1 MLKINV
7 SRNLIFLFRETFLF
21 LRHKQKI
28 MDFTDIELIG
38 KLFNNT
44 VFPIAVCIILFKYIT
59 QQNKE
64 MQKTIEN
71 NTKVLNELATIIKTF
86 IK

>member
-1 MLKINV
+1 MKQLYLQRKTKI
-7 SRNLIFLFRETFLF
+7 
-21 LRHKQKI
+21 KI
-28 MDFTDIELIG
+28 MDFTEVEIIG

-44 VFPIAVCIILFKYIT
+44 LFPIAVCIILFKYIS

-64 MQKTIEN
+64 MQKTIDN
-71 NTKVLNELATIIKTF
+71 NTKVLNELATIIKNF

>member
-1 MLKINV
+1 
-7 SRNLIFLFRETFLF
+7 
-21 LRHKQKI
+21 
-28 MDFTDIELIG
+28 MDFSDFEILG

-44 VFPIAVCIILFKYIT
+44 VFPIAVCIFLFKYIS

-71 NTKVLNELATIIKTF
+71 NTKVLDELATIIKNF
-86 IK
+86 LK

>member
-1 MLKINV
+1 MEFSDVEIL
-7 SRNLIFLFRETFLF
+7 
-21 LRHKQKI
+21 
-28 MDFTDIELIG
+28 G

-44 VFPIAVCIILFKYIT
+44 LFPIGVCIILFKYIT

-71 NTKVLNELATIIKTF
+71 NTKVLNELATIIKNF
-86 IK
+86 LK

>member
-1 MLKINV
+1 MEFSDVEIL
-7 SRNLIFLFRETFLF
+7 
-21 LRHKQKI
+21 
-28 MDFTDIELIG
+28 G

-44 VFPIAVCIILFKYIT
+44 LFPIAVCIILFKYIT

-71 NTKVLNELATIIKTF
+71 NTKVLNELATIIKNF
-86 IK
+86 LK

>member
-1 MLKINV
+1 MK
-7 SRNLIFLFRETFLF
+7 FLF
-21 LRHKQKI
+21 LQCKKTI
-28 MDFTDIELIG
+28 KAMEFSDVEILG

-44 VFPIAVCIILFKYIT
+44 LFPIAVCIILFKYIT

-71 NTKVLNELATIIKTF
+71 NTKVLNELATIIKNF
-86 IK
+86 LK

>member
-1 MLKINV
+1 MKHFYFCGIN
-7 SRNLIFLFRETFLF
+7 
-21 LRHKQKI
+21 KKI
-28 MDFTDIELIG
+28 MDFTDVELIG

>member
-1 MLKINV
+1 MEF
-7 SRNLIFLFRETFLF
+7 S
-21 LRHKQKI
+21 
-28 MDFTDIELIG
+28 DFEILG

-44 VFPIAVCIILFKYIT
+44 LFPIAVCIILFKYIT

-71 NTKVLNELATIIKTF
+71 NTKILNELATIIKNF

>member
-1 MLKINV
+1 MKRFYFCGIN
-7 SRNLIFLFRETFLF
+7 
-21 LRHKQKI
+21 KKI
-28 MDFTDIELIG
+28 MDFTDVELIG

>member
-1 MLKINV
+1 MEFSDVEI
-7 SRNLIFLFRETFLF
+7 
-21 LRHKQKI
+21 
-28 MDFTDIELIG
+28 IG

-44 VFPIAVCIILFKYIT
+44 LFPIAVCIILFKYISK
-59 QQNKE
+59 QNSD

-71 NTKVLNELATIIKTF
+71 NTKILSELTAIIKNF

>member
-1 MLKINV
+1 MEFSDVEIL
-7 SRNLIFLFRETFLF
+7 
-21 LRHKQKI
+21 
-28 MDFTDIELIG
+28 G

-44 VFPIAVCIILFKYIT
+44 VFPICVCIILFKYIT

-71 NTKVLNELATIIKTF
+71 NTKVLNELATIIKNF
-86 IK
+86 LK

>member
-1 MLKINV
+1 MEFSDVEIL
-7 SRNLIFLFRETFLF
+7 
-21 LRHKQKI
+21 
-28 MDFTDIELIG
+28 G

-44 VFPIAVCIILFKYIT
+44 LFPVAVCIILFKYIT

-71 NTKVLNELATIIKTF
+71 NTKVLNELATIIKNF
-86 IK
+86 LK

>member
-1 MLKINV
+1 MEF
-7 SRNLIFLFRETFLF
+7 S
-21 LRHKQKI
+21 
-28 MDFTDIELIG
+28 DIELIG

-44 VFPIAVCIILFKYIT
+44 LFPIAVCIILFKYISK
-59 QQNKE
+59 QNSD

-71 NTKVLNELATIIKTF
+71 NTKILSELTAIIKNF

>member
-1 MLKINV
+1 MEFSDVEIL
-7 SRNLIFLFRETFLF
+7 
-21 LRHKQKI
+21 
-28 MDFTDIELIG
+28 G

-44 VFPIAVCIILFKYIT
+44 LFPIAVCIILFKYISK
-59 QQNKE
+59 QNSD

-71 NTKVLNELATIIKTF
+71 NTKILSELTAIIKNF